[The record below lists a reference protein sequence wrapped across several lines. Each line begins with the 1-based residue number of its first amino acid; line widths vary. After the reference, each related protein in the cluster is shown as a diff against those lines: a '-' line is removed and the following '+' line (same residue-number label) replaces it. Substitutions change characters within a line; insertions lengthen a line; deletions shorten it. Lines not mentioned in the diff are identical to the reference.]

1 MCLAWV
7 VRLSFPWGEYGEWM
21 DWACRAVRCSS
32 TSGGVALPPSG
43 EDRLPRRPPPPAARW
58 LNDDLVG
65 ARPAAAA
72 ASGTSGRW
80 GAPTAAW
87 TTSASCPT
95 AASPPTWPARRW
107 RTTPPGAEPRAT
119 RPSRWSVGAAPD
131 PVQSL
136 RTLERRRLPRTEP
149 RCDGSAP
156 VYCAPTSAPPWL
168 PHSSR

>member
-1 MCLAWV
+1 MFGMGRPTFLPV
-7 VRLSFPWGEYGEWM
+7 
-21 DWACRAVRCSS
+21 
-32 TSGGVALPPSG
+32 GGVDGLGLPCCPVLLHQRWCGAATVGGGPSATS
-43 EDRLPRRPPPPAARW
+43 PPPPPAARW